1 MTKKTN
7 PTRFAR
13 AHKQRGV
20 SLPLV
25 AIVIAISLLLGLA
38 ALIFGPRYITQA
50 KADNLANAIQDLK
63 GQVVAYGGRVGVFV
77 AANSTLPVLV
87 GQGVFPRSQVT
98 GTAAAPVVTHEFGG
112 IVSAVAIGTTSVL
125 GDSLDFSLNGI
136 PQDACTL
143 IGSSMDDVAS
153 RITVG
158 TGAGGGTETKAV
170 GARTVIATLN
180 TACAAG
186 LQNNTM
192 TFRISR

>member
-1 MTKKTN
+1 MTNKSN
-7 PTRFAR
+7 LTRFAR

-63 GQVVAYGGRVGVFV
+63 GQVVAYGGRVGVFT
-77 AANSTLPVLV
+77 AANTTLPVLV

-112 IVSAVAIGTTSVL
+112 NVSAIAVGTTSVA
-125 GDSLDFSLNGI
+125 GDSIVFTLDGI
-136 PQDACTL
+136 PQDACAL
-143 IGSSMDDVAS
+143 VGSAMDDVAS
-153 RITVG
+153 RISV
-158 TGAGGGTETKAV
+158 GAGAGTVTKQV
-170 GARTVIATLN
+170 GARTVVATLN

-186 LQNNTM
+186 NQNNTM
-192 TFRISR
+192 VFTISR

>member
-1 MTKKTN
+1 MTNKSN
-7 PTRFAR
+7 LTRFAR

-50 KADNLANAIQDLK
+50 KADNFANAIQDLK
-63 GQVVAYGGRVGVFV
+63 GQVVAYGGRVGVFTTTNV
-77 AANSTLPVLV
+77 TPAVLV

-112 IVSAVAIGTTSVL
+112 ILSALAVGTTSVA
-125 GDSLDFSLNGI
+125 GDSIIFTFNGI
-136 PQDACTL
+136 PQDACAL
-143 IGSSMDDVAS
+143 VGSSMDDVAS
-153 RITVG
+153 QIVVG
-158 TGAGGGTETKAV
+158 STTTKAV
-170 GARTVIATLN
+170 GARTVVATLN

-186 LQNNTM
+186 NQNNVM
-192 TFRISR
+192 AFQIAR